1 MSRGWGG
8 GVHIGLKLPP
18 SKSRLLCRPLL
29 VNQLPSPPLPAW
41 EDEHP
46 SSTSLFFPRIFFFFF
61 FDILLCHAII
71 HALASTQAP
80 GPLLVLPP
88 LPRPPPLLPSPP
100 PPRPLPSL
108 ITIPLKPLLLSAND
122 HVLLVPSALLLFYF
136 EDSSPTQP
144 LHPPLPLPPPGLCP
158 SSGASNWPSISA
170 PLGVWVFTRG
180 LMVG

>member
-1 MSRGWGG
+1 MGG
-8 GVHIGLKLPP
+8 SHIGLKLLP
-18 SKSRLLCRPLL
+18 SKSRLLGRPLL
-29 VNQLPSPPLPAW
+29 VNQLLSPPLPPW

-46 SSTSLFFPRIFFFFF
+46 SSTSLFFPRNFFFFL
-61 FDILLCHAII
+61 IYCYAMLL
-71 HALASTQAP
+71 STRSL
-80 GPLLVLPP
+80 PLRHRDLSLSS
-88 LPRPPPLLPSPP
+88 LLYRGRRP

-122 HVLLVPSALLLFYF
+122 HVLLVPSALLLFYL
-136 EDSSPTQP
+136 EDSSPP
-144 LHPPLPLPPPGLCP
+144 HPPGLSP